1 MDYKETAEAIKN
13 QDMRQFLQQRGIPT
27 KGLTSCPF
35 CKKGKNTGCASFYK
49 EGNRFKCFS
58 CNGIFSVLDFIALD
72 NGIKPTGEGFFKA
85 VEIGAELFGLSLE
98 KTSRGQKQDKIERN
112 TRDSSDMEAPEFAP
126 QTEAEGLDRASEEK
140 DYTQYFAECRAR
152 LNDDEAQRYLIEERC
167 LSHRTCERFGV
178 GFDPNVNG
186 FPKVIIPCEVGYFAR
201 ATQEKDRVQKKN
213 SAGGN
218 GFFNAEALTSQEPIF
233 IVEGAIDALSIET
246 LGYRSIGIGGTSSV
260 TRLAQKCEEKN
271 KQAFLL
277 LALDNDEAGRKAT
290 AKLIQELSKRR
301 IRFKDVSRALYGEHK
316 DANECLCE
324 EEGEFKE
331 ALREAFENPLTS
343 EEEKARA
350 TYIASTQG
358 ARFLDELRGIHKRE
372 KTFFPTG
379 FKRLDGLLDG
389 GLNAELYVLGA
400 ISSLGK
406 TAFVLQV
413 ADQIA
418 ETGQDVLI
426 FSLEMAKT
434 ELVGRSVSRIT
445 MQKASESKRAPRSV
459 AWTYREITS
468 PARYKEHETQESGAV
483 LYQSMAEYEKGA
495 GKHIYIVEGSGDIKV
510 TRGDTVDKEDCQR
523 GIRQMIQEH
532 ITKTGNNPIVVID
545 YLQMLAPMNERAT
558 DKQNMDKATLELK
571 RISRDY
577 SLPIIAISSFNRGS
591 YANGATM
598 SSFKESGAIEYTADV
613 LIGLSLKG
621 MEDLKDNPSQKEV
634 QQKENELKSD
644 INVVTGEN
652 TRQISLTILKNRNG
666 ATGVSVTYEYFPK
679 YSFFRELTKQ
689 EEDKA

>member
-13 QDMRQFLQQRGIPT
+13 QDMAQFLKQRGIPT

-49 EGNRFKCFS
+49 QGNRFKCFS
-58 CNGIFSVLDFIALD
+58 CDGIFSVLDFIALD
-72 NGIKPTGEGFFKA
+72 NGVEPTGEGFFKA
-85 VEIGAELFGLSLE
+85 VEAGAELFGLALE
-98 KTSRGQKQDKIERN
+98 KTSRVQKQDKIERN
-112 TRDSSDMEAPEFAP
+112 MTQAPED
-126 QTEAEGLDRASEEK
+126 LDRTTEGK
-140 DYTQYFAECRAR
+140 DYTQYLEECRAR
-152 LNDDEAQRYLIEERC
+152 LTMLEAQAYIKERC
-167 LSHRTCERFGV
+167 LSPKVCERFGV
-178 GFDPNVNG
+178 GFDPKEYG
-186 FPKVIIPCEVGYFAR
+186 FSKLIIPCEVGYFAR
-201 ATQEKDRVQKKN
+201 ATQSDDKVQKKN
-213 SAGGN
+213 SEGGN
-218 GFFNAEALTSQEPIF
+218 GFFNVEALTSKDPIF

-246 LGYRSIGIGGTSSV
+246 LGYKAIGIGGTSGV
-260 TRLAQKCEEKN
+260 TSLAQKCEEKN
-271 KQAFLL
+271 KKAFLL

-290 AKLIQELSKRR
+290 RRLTQELSKRR
-301 IRFKDVSRALYGEHK
+301 IRFKDVSQALYGSEHK

-324 EEGEFKE
+324 ELGAFKD
-331 ALREAFENPLTS
+331 ALKEAFENPLTA
-343 EEEKARA
+343 EEEKARDA
-350 TYIASTQG
+350 YIANTQG
-358 ARFLDELRGIHKRE
+358 AQFISELSAIHKRE
-372 KTFFPTG
+372 RAFFPTG

-389 GLNAELYVLGA
+389 GLYEGLYVLGA

-445 MQKASESKRAPRSV
+445 MQKASDLKRAPRSV

-468 PARYKEHETQESGAV
+468 PTRYEEHETQESGAI
-483 LYQSMAEYEKGA
+483 LCQSLHDYEKGA
-495 GKHIYIVEGSGDIKV
+495 GEHIFIVEGSGDIKV
-510 TRGDTVDKEDCQR
+510 TCSDSDEDCQR
-523 GIRQMIQEH
+523 GIRQMLQEH
-532 ITKTGNNPIVVID
+532 ITKTGHKPIVVID

-571 RISRDY
+571 RLSRDY
-577 SLPIIAISSFNRGS
+577 GLPIIAISSFNRGS

-644 INVVTGEN
+644 VDVITGEN
-652 TRQISLTILKNRNG
+652 KRQISLTILKNRNG
-666 ATGVSVTYEYFPK
+666 ATGVSVTYEYRPK
-679 YSFFRELTKQ
+679 YSFFRELTQQ
-689 EEDKA
+689 EEES